1 MAELQK
7 QELTVHFV
15 SGWTR
20 ERMQSTLDLMRSEA
34 MPLEAIADKH
44 DATSAGV
51 QTLFGLVEQGKYPGL
66 AAYINWSN

>member
-1 MAELQK
+1 
-7 QELTVHFV
+7 
-15 SGWTR
+15 
-20 ERMQSTLDLMRSEA
+20 MRSEA